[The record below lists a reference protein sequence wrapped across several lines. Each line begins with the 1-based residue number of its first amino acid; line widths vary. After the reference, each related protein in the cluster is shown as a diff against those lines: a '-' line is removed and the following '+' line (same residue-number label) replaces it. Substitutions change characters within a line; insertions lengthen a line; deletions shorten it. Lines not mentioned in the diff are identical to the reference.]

1 MTQPDRDTVMAV
13 VDALLGG
20 ERIALMVGDGALMV
34 GDGARPVELWLTEAF
49 AARLRADLLK
59 ELQVLAAGLGPD
71 ADGYDAAR
79 DAAAC
84 YDAAIAAKRDKEIT

>member
-20 ERIALMVGDGALMV
+20 ERIALMV

-84 YDAAIAAKRDKEIT
+84 YDAAIAAKRDKEFS